1 MTTTAS
7 DSGMTTQALVTQTR
21 AFVRD
26 VVLPKEREL
35 TGHFSLEQ
43 LEEVRSDL
51 QAQGRTSGLWLPHLP
66 KALGGLGLKWVDA
79 YKIFIEAGRSML
91 GPQALNIAAPD
102 EGNMHLLH
110 VVASAAQK
118 ERWLLPL
125 TRGEIRSCFS
135 MTEPPPGAG
144 SDPSML
150 QASATRE
157 NGVWK
162 LEAKKWFISGAWG
175 AAFTLILA
183 RTSEGATIFIIP
195 MNHPKIHIKR
205 VIPTLDHFSPGGHCE
220 LEFDALE
227 LSDEDVLGEPGK
239 GFDYA
244 QIRLDPARLTHCMR
258 WLGVAIRSLEYAEQY
273 ALGRSSFGKPLAEQQ
288 MVQQMV
294 ADSHIEIFA
303 CKTMIEAAC
312 QILDAGERVRHEA
325 SMTKVFVSE
334 AVNKIVDRSLQ
345 IMGSTGISEDFPVSQ
360 FFKEARP
367 FRIYDGANEVHRMS
381 IAKRAFRRASQA

>member
-1 MTTTAS
+1 MTTDLA
-7 DSGMTTQALVTQTR
+7 ALQSKL
-21 AFVRD
+21 RD
-26 VVLPKEREL
+26 FMNSVVIPREREFV
-35 TGHFSLEQ
+35 GHFSLEQ
-43 LEEVRSDL
+43 LETVRSEL
-51 QAQGRTSGLWLPHLP
+51 QTEGKKTGLWLPHLP
-66 KALGGLGLKWVDA
+66 SSLGGLGLPWVQA
-79 YKIFIEAGRSML
+79 YKLFIEAGRSML
-91 GPQALNIAAPD
+91 GPHALNIAAPD

-110 VVASAAQK
+110 VVANETQK
-118 ERWLLPL
+118 EKWLMPL
-125 TRGEIRSCFS
+125 TKGEIRSCFS

-150 QASATRE
+150 QASAVKE

-183 RTSEGATIFIIP
+183 KTVEGATIFLIP
-195 MNHPKIHIKR
+195 MNHPSIRISR

-220 LEFDALE
+220 LEFDNLE
-227 LSDEDVLGEPGK
+227 LTDADVLGEPGK

-258 WLGVAIRSLEYAEQY
+258 WLGIAMRSLEYAENY
-273 ALGRSSFGKPLAEQQ
+273 ALNRSSFGKKLSEQQ
-288 MVQQMV
+288 MVQQMI

-303 CKTMIEAAC
+303 CQTMIEQAC
-312 QILDAGERVRHEA
+312 RILDAGERVRHEA

-334 AVNKIVDRSLQ
+334 AVNKIIDRSLQ
-345 IMGSTGISEDFPVSQ
+345 IMGSTGISEDYPVSS
-360 FFKEARP
+360 FYKEARP

-381 IAKRAFRRASQA
+381 IARRAFRRASER

>member
-1 MTTTAS
+1 MTTS
-7 DSGMTTQALVTQTR
+7 ELVAQTR
-21 AFVRD
+21 AFIEN
-26 VVLPKEREL
+26 VVIPKEREL
-35 TGHFSLEQ
+35 GGDFSLEE
-43 LEEVRSDL
+43 LEQTRSAL
-51 QAQGRTSGLWLPHLP
+51 QAQGRKSGLWLPHLP
-66 KALGGLGLKWVDA
+66 KEIGGLGLPWVEA
-79 YKIFIEAGRSML
+79 HKIFIEAGRSML

-110 VVASAAQK
+110 VVANHAQK
-118 ERWLLPL
+118 QRWLMPL
-125 TRGEIRSCFS
+125 ARGEIRSCFS

-150 QASATRE
+150 QASAVRE

-175 AAFTLILA
+175 AAVTLILA
-183 RTSEGATIFIIP
+183 RTAEGATIFMIP
-195 MNHPKIHIKR
+195 MNHPQIKLKR
-205 VIPTLDHFSPGGHCE
+205 VIPALDSFSPGGHCE
-220 LEFDALE
+220 LDFDSLE
-227 LSDEDVLGEPGK
+227 LTDADVLGEPGK

-258 WLGVAIRSLEYAEQY
+258 WLGVAIRSLEYAERY
-273 ALGRSSFGKPLAEQQ
+273 ALGRSSFGKTLSEQQ

-312 QILDAGERVRHEA
+312 HILDRHERVRHEA

-334 AVNKIVDRSLQ
+334 AVNKIIDRSLQ
-345 IMGSTGISEDFPVSQ
+345 IMGSTGISEDYPVSS
-360 FFKEARP
+360 FYKEARP

-381 IAKRAFRRASQA
+381 IARRAFRRAKEGQSLNG

>member
-1 MTTTAS
+1 
-7 DSGMTTQALVTQTR
+7 
-21 AFVRD
+21 
-26 VVLPKEREL
+26 
-35 TGHFSLEQ
+35 
-43 LEEVRSDL
+43 VRSDL

-110 VVASAAQK
+110 VVANQAQK

-150 QASATRE
+150 QASAVRE

-175 AAFTLILA
+175 AAVTLILA
-183 RTSEGATIFIIP
+183 RTSEGATIFMIP
-195 MNHPKIHIKR
+195 MNHPKIHLKR

-258 WLGVAIRSLEYAEQY
+258 WLGVAIRSLEYAESY
-273 ALGRSSFGKPLAEQQ
+273 ALGRSSFGKPLSEQQ
-288 MVQQMV
+288 MVQQMI

-303 CKTMIEAAC
+303 CKTMIEHAC
-312 QILDAGERVRHEA
+312 GILDRHERVRHEA

-345 IMGSTGISEDFPVSQ
+345 IMGSTGISEDYPVSQ
-360 FFKEARP
+360 FYKEARP

-381 IAKRAFRRASQA
+381 IAKRAFRRASERDGA

>member
-1 MTTTAS
+1 MTTTE
-7 DSGMTTQALVTQTR
+7 LVARTR
-21 AFVRD
+21 AFIEK
-26 VVLPKEREL
+26 VVIPKEREL
-35 TGHFSLEQ
+35 GTDFGLEQ
-43 LEEVRSDL
+43 LEHVRTEL
-51 QAQGRTSGLWLPHLP
+51 QAEGRASGLWLPHLP
-66 KALGGLGLKWVDA
+66 KEIGGLGLPWVEA
-79 YKIFIEAGRSML
+79 HKIFIEAGRSML

-110 VVASAAQK
+110 VVANAEQK

-125 TRGEIRSCFS
+125 ARGEIRSCFS

-150 QASATRE
+150 QASAVRE

-175 AAFTLILA
+175 AAVTLILA
-183 RTSEGATIFIIP
+183 RTSEGATIFMIP
-195 MNHPKIHIKR
+195 MNHPKIHLKR
-205 VIPTLDHFSPGGHCE
+205 VIPALDSFSPGGHCE
-220 LEFDALE
+220 LDFDALE
-227 LSDEDVLGEPGK
+227 LSDADILGEPGK

-258 WLGVAIRSLEYAEQY
+258 WLGVAIRSLEYAERY
-273 ALGRSSFGKPLAEQQ
+273 ALERSSFGKTLSEQQ

-312 QILDAGERVRHEA
+312 RVLDRHERVRHEA

-334 AVNKIVDRSLQ
+334 AVNKIIDRSLQ
-345 IMGSTGISEDFPVSQ
+345 IMGSTGISEDYPVSS
-360 FFKEARP
+360 FYKEARP

-381 IAKRAFRRASQA
+381 IAKRAFRRASEAAHK

>member
-1 MTTTAS
+1 MNT
-7 DSGMTTQALVTQTR
+7 DLVALQSQL
-21 AFVRD
+21 RD
-26 VVLPKEREL
+26 FMNSVVIPREREFV
-35 TGHFSLEQ
+35 GHFSLEQ
-43 LEEVRSDL
+43 LEKVRSEL
-51 QAQGRTSGLWLPHLP
+51 QIEGKKTGLWLPHLST
-66 KALGGLGLKWVDA
+66 KLGGLGLPWVQA
-79 YKIFIEAGRSML
+79 YKLFIEAGRSML
-91 GPQALNIAAPD
+91 GPHALNIAAPD

-110 VVASAAQK
+110 VVANEAQK
-118 ERWLLPL
+118 EKWLMPL
-125 TRGEIRSCFS
+125 ARGEIRSCFS

-150 QASATRE
+150 QASAVRE

-183 RTSEGATIFIIP
+183 KTVEGATIFLIP
-195 MNHPKIHIKR
+195 MNHPSIKITR

-220 LEFDALE
+220 LEFDNLE
-227 LSDEDVLGEPGK
+227 LTDDDVLGEPGK

-258 WLGVAIRSLEYAEQY
+258 WLGIAMRSLEYAEEY
-273 ALGRSSFGKPLAEQQ
+273 ALNRSSFGKKLSDQQ
-288 MVQQMV
+288 MVQQMI

-303 CKTMIEAAC
+303 CQTMIEHAC
-312 QILDAGERVRHEA
+312 GMLDRGERVRHQA

-334 AVNKIVDRSLQ
+334 AVNKIIDRSLQ
-345 IMGSTGISEDFPVSQ
+345 IMGSTGISEDYPVSS
-360 FFKEARP
+360 FYKEARP

-381 IAKRAFRRASQA
+381 IARRAFRRASERPT

>member
-1 MTTTAS
+1 MNIDLAALQSKLRDFMNTT
-7 DSGMTTQALVTQTR
+7 VIPR
-21 AFVRD
+21 
-26 VVLPKEREL
+26 EREL
-35 TGHFSLEQ
+35 IGHFTLEQ
-43 LEEVRSDL
+43 LETVRSEI
-51 QAQGRTSGLWLPHLP
+51 QVAGRESGMWLPQMP
-66 KALGGLGLKWVDA
+66 VSLGGLGLPWVDA
-79 YKIFIEAGRSML
+79 YKLFIEAGRSML
-91 GPQALNIAAPD
+91 GPHALNIAAPD

-110 VVASAAQK
+110 VVANEAQK
-118 ERWLLPL
+118 EKWLMPL

-150 QASATRE
+150 QASAVKE

-175 AAFTLILA
+175 AAVTLILA
-183 RTSEGATIFIIP
+183 KTVEGATIFLIP
-195 MNHPKIHIKR
+195 MNHPKIHLKR

-220 LEFDALE
+220 LDFDGLE
-227 LSDEDVLGEPGK
+227 LTDADVLGEPGK

-258 WLGVAIRSLEYAEQY
+258 WLGIAMRSLEYAENY
-273 ALGRSSFGKPLAEQQ
+273 ALNRSSFGKKLSEQQ
-288 MVQQMV
+288 MVQQMI

-303 CKTMIEAAC
+303 CQTMIEQAC
-312 QILDAGERVRHEA
+312 RILDAGQRVRHEA

-334 AVNKIVDRSLQ
+334 AVNKIIDRSIQ
-345 IMGSTGISEDFPVSQ
+345 IMGSTGISEDYPVSS
-360 FFKEARP
+360 FYKEARP

-381 IAKRAFRRASQA
+381 IARRAFRRASERDT

>member
-1 MTTTAS
+1 MNTDLA
-7 DSGMTTQALVTQTR
+7 ALQTKL
-21 AFVRD
+21 RD
-26 VVLPKEREL
+26 FMNSVVIPREREFI
-35 TGHFSLEQ
+35 GHFTLEQ
-43 LEEVRSDL
+43 LEQVRSEI
-51 QAQGRTSGLWLPHLP
+51 QVAGRASGLWLPQLP
-66 KALGGLGLKWVDA
+66 TSLGGLGLPWVEA
-79 YKIFIEAGRSML
+79 YKLFIEAGRSML
-91 GPQALNIAAPD
+91 GPHALNIAAPD

-110 VVASAAQK
+110 VVANAEQK
-118 ERWLLPL
+118 EKWLMPL
-125 TRGEIRSCFS
+125 VRGEIRSCFS

-150 QASATRE
+150 QASAVKE

-183 RTSEGATIFIIP
+183 KTVEGATIFLIP
-195 MNHPKIHIKR
+195 MNHPKIRITR

-220 LEFDALE
+220 LDFDNLE
-227 LSDEDVLGEPGK
+227 LTDADVLGEPGK

-258 WLGVAIRSLEYAEQY
+258 WLGIAMRSLEYAEDY
-273 ALGRSSFGKPLAEQQ
+273 ALNRSSFGKKLSEQQ
-288 MVQQMV
+288 MVQQMI

-303 CKTMIEAAC
+303 CQTMIEQAC
-312 QILDAGERVRHEA
+312 RILDRGERVRHEA

-334 AVNKIVDRSLQ
+334 AVNKIIDRSIQ
-345 IMGSTGISEDFPVSQ
+345 IMGSSGISEDFPVSS
-360 FFKEARP
+360 FYKEARP

-381 IAKRAFRRASQA
+381 IARRAFRRASERHT

>member
-1 MTTTAS
+1 MTTDLAALQS
-7 DSGMTTQALVTQTR
+7 KLRDFMNTTVIPR
-21 AFVRD
+21 
-26 VVLPKEREL
+26 EREFV
-35 TGHFSLEQ
+35 GHFSLEQ
-43 LEEVRSDL
+43 LETVRSEL
-51 QAQGRTSGLWLPHLP
+51 QTEGKKTGLWLPHLP
-66 KALGGLGLKWVDA
+66 SSLGGLGLPWVQA
-79 YKIFIEAGRSML
+79 YKLFIEAGRSML
-91 GPQALNIAAPD
+91 GPHALNIAAPD

-110 VVASAAQK
+110 VVANETQK
-118 ERWLLPL
+118 EKWLKPL
-125 TRGEIRSCFS
+125 TKGEIRSCFS

-150 QASATRE
+150 QASAVKE

-183 RTSEGATIFIIP
+183 KTVEGATIFLIP
-195 MNHPKIHIKR
+195 MNHPKIRITR

-220 LEFDALE
+220 LEFDNLE
-227 LSDEDVLGEPGK
+227 LTDEDVLGEPGK

-258 WLGVAIRSLEYAEQY
+258 WLGIAMRSLEYAEDY
-273 ALGRSSFGKPLAEQQ
+273 ALNRSSFGKKLSEQQ
-288 MVQQMV
+288 MVQQMI

-303 CKTMIEAAC
+303 CQTMIEQAC
-312 QILDAGERVRHEA
+312 RILDAGQRVRHEA

-334 AVNKIVDRSLQ
+334 AVNKIIDRSLQ
-345 IMGSTGISEDFPVSQ
+345 IMGSTGISEDFPVSS
-360 FFKEARP
+360 FYKEARP

-381 IAKRAFRRASQA
+381 IARRAFRRGSERHT

>member
-1 MTTTAS
+1 MTTDLA
-7 DSGMTTQALVTQTR
+7 ALQSKL
-21 AFVRD
+21 RD
-26 VVLPKEREL
+26 FMNSVVIPREREFV
-35 TGHFSLEQ
+35 GHFSLEQ
-43 LEEVRSDL
+43 LETVRSEL
-51 QAQGRTSGLWLPHLP
+51 QTEGKKTGLWLPHLP
-66 KALGGLGLKWVDA
+66 SSLGGLGLPWVQA
-79 YKIFIEAGRSML
+79 YKLFIEAGRSML
-91 GPQALNIAAPD
+91 GPHALNIAAPD

-110 VVASAAQK
+110 VVANETQK
-118 ERWLLPL
+118 EKWLKPL
-125 TRGEIRSCFS
+125 TKGEIRSCFS

-150 QASATRE
+150 QASAVKE

-183 RTSEGATIFIIP
+183 KTIEGATIFLIP
-195 MNHPKIHIKR
+195 MNHPKIRITR

-220 LEFDALE
+220 LEFDSLE
-227 LSDEDVLGEPGK
+227 LTDADVLGEPGK

-258 WLGVAIRSLEYAEQY
+258 WLGIAMRSLEYAEDY
-273 ALGRSSFGKPLAEQQ
+273 ALNRSSFGKKLSEQQ
-288 MVQQMV
+288 MVQQMI

-303 CKTMIEAAC
+303 CQTMIEQAC
-312 QILDAGERVRHEA
+312 RILDAGQRVRHEA

-334 AVNKIVDRSLQ
+334 AVNKIIDRSLQ
-345 IMGSTGISEDFPVSQ
+345 IMGSTGISEDYPVSS
-360 FFKEARP
+360 FYKEARP

-381 IAKRAFRRASQA
+381 IARRAFRRASER

>member
-1 MTTTAS
+1 MSEPMNTNLA
-7 DSGMTTQALVTQTR
+7 ALQTKLHD
-21 AFVRD
+21 FMNN
-26 VVLPKEREL
+26 VVIPREREFI
-35 TGHFSLEQ
+35 GHFTLEQ
-43 LEEVRSDL
+43 LEQVRSEI
-51 QAQGRTSGLWLPHLP
+51 QVAGRTSGLWLPQLP
-66 KALGGLGLKWVDA
+66 TSLGGLGLPWVEA
-79 YKIFIEAGRSML
+79 YKLFIEAGRSML
-91 GPQALNIAAPD
+91 GPHALNIAAPD

-110 VVASAAQK
+110 VVANAEQK
-118 ERWLLPL
+118 EKWLMPL
-125 TRGEIRSCFS
+125 VRGEIRSCFS

-150 QASATRE
+150 LASAVKE

-183 RTSEGATIFIIP
+183 KTIEGATIFIIP
-195 MNHPKIHIKR
+195 MNHPKIRITR

-220 LEFDALE
+220 LDFDSLE
-227 LSDEDVLGEPGK
+227 LTDADVLGEPGK

-258 WLGVAIRSLEYAEQY
+258 WLGIAMRSLEYAEDY
-273 ALGRSSFGKPLAEQQ
+273 ALNRSSFGKKLSEQQ
-288 MVQQMV
+288 MVQQMI

-303 CKTMIEAAC
+303 CQTMIEQAC
-312 QILDAGERVRHEA
+312 RILDRGERVRHEA

-334 AVNKIVDRSLQ
+334 AVNKIIDRSIQ
-345 IMGSTGISEDFPVSQ
+345 IMGSTGISEDFPVSS
-360 FFKEARP
+360 FYKEARP

-381 IAKRAFRRASQA
+381 IARRVFRRASER

>member
-1 MTTTAS
+1 MTTDLA
-7 DSGMTTQALVTQTR
+7 ALQSKL
-21 AFVRD
+21 RD
-26 VVLPKEREL
+26 FMNSVVIPREREFV
-35 TGHFSLEQ
+35 GHFSLEQ
-43 LEEVRSDL
+43 LETVRSEL
-51 QAQGRTSGLWLPHLP
+51 QTEGKKTGLWLPHLP
-66 KALGGLGLKWVDA
+66 SSLGGLGLPWVQA
-79 YKIFIEAGRSML
+79 YKLFIEAGRSML
-91 GPQALNIAAPD
+91 GPHALNIAAPD

-110 VVASAAQK
+110 VVANETQK
-118 ERWLLPL
+118 EKWLKPL
-125 TRGEIRSCFS
+125 TKGEIRSCFS

-150 QASATRE
+150 QASAVKE

-183 RTSEGATIFIIP
+183 KTIEGATIFLIP
-195 MNHPKIHIKR
+195 MNHPKIRITR

-220 LEFDALE
+220 LEFDSLE
-227 LSDEDVLGEPGK
+227 LTDADVLGEPGK

-258 WLGVAIRSLEYAEQY
+258 WLGIAMRSLEYAEDY
-273 ALGRSSFGKPLAEQQ
+273 ALNRSSFGKKLSEQQ
-288 MVQQMV
+288 MVQQMI

-303 CKTMIEAAC
+303 CQTMIEQAC
-312 QILDAGERVRHEA
+312 RILDARQRVRHEA

-334 AVNKIVDRSLQ
+334 AVNKIIDRSIQ
-345 IMGSTGISEDFPVSQ
+345 IMGSTGISEDFPVSS
-360 FFKEARP
+360 FYKEARP

-381 IAKRAFRRASQA
+381 IARRAFRRASERPT

>member
-1 MTTTAS
+1 MNTDLA
-7 DSGMTTQALVTQTR
+7 ALQTKL
-21 AFVRD
+21 RD
-26 VVLPKEREL
+26 FMNSVVIPREREFI
-35 TGHFSLEQ
+35 GYFSLEQ
-43 LEEVRSDL
+43 LETVRSEI
-51 QAQGRTSGLWLPHLP
+51 QMAGRESGLWLPQLP
-66 KALGGLGLKWVDA
+66 TSLGGLGLPWVDA
-79 YKIFIEAGRSML
+79 YKLFIEAGRSML
-91 GPQALNIAAPD
+91 GPHALNIAAPD

-110 VVASAAQK
+110 VVANAAQK
-118 ERWLLPL
+118 EKWLMPL

-150 QASATRE
+150 QASAVKE

-175 AAFTLILA
+175 AAVTLILA
-183 RTSEGATIFIIP
+183 KTVEGATIFLIP
-195 MNHPKIHIKR
+195 MNHPKIHLKR

-220 LEFDALE
+220 LDFDGLE
-227 LSDEDVLGEPGK
+227 LTDEDVLGEPGK

-258 WLGVAIRSLEYAEQY
+258 WLGIAMRSLEYAEEY
-273 ALGRSSFGKPLAEQQ
+273 ALNRSSFGKKLSEQQ
-288 MVQQMV
+288 MVQQMI

-303 CKTMIEAAC
+303 CQTMIEQAC
-312 QILDAGERVRHEA
+312 RILDAGQRVRHEA

-334 AVNKIVDRSLQ
+334 AVNKIIDRSIQ
-345 IMGSTGISEDFPVSQ
+345 IMGSTGISEDYPVSS
-360 FFKEARP
+360 FYKEARP

-381 IAKRAFRRASQA
+381 IARRAFRRASERSNQS